1 MDIKKELTEAV
12 LDNIN
17 LKQMSFDIID
27 NVLEEGLNEVVAD
40 MENPLTQMLMDS
52 IYPPLELALKAL
64 IAKKLDELVEQA

>member
-1 MDIKKELTEAV
+1 MDIKKELTAAV
-12 LDNIN
+12 LDNID